1 MPAIFVNPINEYQLN
16 FLKDLNNQNLD
27 LRVFIS
33 DNQPKEFIDLVPGK
47 KAIGDIKDDSHIST
61 ACHGAFC
68 AIYFEDDIKN
78 LRDIFIN
85 SINNSTTNRIIWISE
100 FEPSDEILKIK
111 NLTYVLIDS
120 NTDYANTILELEN
133 AENLDKN
140 IVNLKRV

>member
-47 KAIGDIKDDSHIST
+47 EAIGDIKDDSHIST

-85 SINNSTTNRIIWISE
+85 SINNSTNNRIIWISE

-120 NTDYANTILELEN
+120 NTDYAKTILELEN
-133 AENLDKN
+133 AENLDQN
-140 IVNLKRV
+140 IINLKRV

>member
-1 MPAIFVNPINEYQLN
+1 MPAIVVNPLNEYHLN
-16 FLKDLNNQNLD
+16 FLKDLNNQNQD

-78 LRDIFIN
+78 LRDVFTN
-85 SINNSTTNRIIWISE
+85 SINNSNTSRIIWISE

-120 NTDYANTILELEN
+120 DTDYANTVLELEN

>member
-47 KAIGDIKDDSHIST
+47 KAIGDIKDDTHIST

-68 AIYFEDDIKN
+68 AIYFENDIKN
-78 LRDIFIN
+78 LRDVFTN
-85 SINNSTTNRIIWISE
+85 SINNSTTSRIIWISE

-120 NTDYANTILELEN
+120 DTDYANTVLELEN

>member
-68 AIYFEDDIKN
+68 AIYFENDIKN

-133 AENLDKN
+133 AENLDQN
-140 IVNLKRV
+140 IINLKRV

>member
-1 MPAIFVNPINEYQLN
+1 MPAIVVNPLNEYQLN
-16 FLKDLNNQNLD
+16 FLKDLNNQNQD

-47 KAIGDIKDDSHIST
+47 KAIGDINDDTHIST

-78 LRDIFIN
+78 LRDVFTN

-120 NTDYANTILELEN
+120 DTDYANTVLELEN

>member
-68 AIYFEDDIKN
+68 AIYFENDIKN

-100 FEPSDEILKIK
+100 FEPSDEILKIM

-140 IVNLKRV
+140 IINLKRV

>member
-68 AIYFEDDIKN
+68 AIYFENDIKN

-100 FEPSDEILKIK
+100 FEPSDEILKIM

>member
-68 AIYFEDDIKN
+68 AIYFENDIKN

-100 FEPSDEILKIK
+100 FEPSDEILKIM

-133 AENLDKN
+133 AENLDKD

>member
-68 AIYFEDDIKN
+68 AIYFENDIKN

-100 FEPSDEILKIK
+100 FEPSDEILKIM

-133 AENLDKN
+133 AENLDQN
-140 IVNLKRV
+140 IINLKRV

>member
-1 MPAIFVNPINEYQLN
+1 MGILLN

-68 AIYFEDDIKN
+68 AIYFENDIKN

-100 FEPSDEILKIK
+100 FEPSDEILKIM

>member
-1 MPAIFVNPINEYQLN
+1 M
-16 FLKDLNNQNLD
+16 
-27 LRVFIS
+27 
-33 DNQPKEFIDLVPGK
+33 
-47 KAIGDIKDDSHIST
+47 
-61 ACHGAFC
+61 
-68 AIYFEDDIKN
+68 
-78 LRDIFIN
+78 RDIFIN

>member
-68 AIYFEDDIKN
+68 AIYFENDIKN

>member
-47 KAIGDIKDDSHIST
+47 KAIGDIKDDSHILT

-68 AIYFEDDIKN
+68 AIYFENDIKN

-100 FEPSDEILKIK
+100 FEPSDEILKIM

-133 AENLDKN
+133 AENLDQN
-140 IVNLKRV
+140 IINLKRV

>member
-120 NTDYANTILELEN
+120 NTDYAKTILELEN
-133 AENLDKN
+133 AENLDQN
-140 IVNLKRV
+140 IINLKRV

>member
-47 KAIGDIKDDSHIST
+47 KAIGDIKDDTHIST

-68 AIYFEDDIKN
+68 AIYFENDIKN
-78 LRDIFIN
+78 LRDVFIN

-120 NTDYANTILELEN
+120 NTDYAKTILELEN
-133 AENLDKN
+133 AENLDQN
-140 IVNLKRV
+140 IINLKRV